1 MKTALLTNTQFKTL
15 MISLVLIFGVLNIW
29 ASTQW
34 ERAAAPAVA
43 AELGV
48 VFGAADKNYR
58 LPIEK
63 LNPNS
68 PLALAGA
75 KLGDHVVFENSG
87 DDGRLLARQDQIAL
101 RLYRNQADIEN
112 FEPLVVQPMLKNLAH
127 ATVWQAIT
135 IVQFATTYIAL
146 LIIGLIA
153 WRHPASCAMRILA
166 IAMLV
171 IIPDTFIPY
180 LPGGALQEW
189 LSVYLFPIELFV
201 GYVFFTYFCLIFP
214 ESRPHWDIPWV
225 RFGFYLYA
233 GLFASYTVYHI
244 LLKLGMLPWEVREWV
259 NLRMVRR
266 SLAMASVVLSLGALV
281 ISWRVSS
288 GITRQRLAWIGFCM
302 GNIYAIYLFHN
313 LFRIM
318 DEQRAVAYFEF
329 FNSSIIF
336 LAYCGLGYALLR
348 NRLFDFSFAINRF
361 SVYVLVTTWMVGCL
375 ALMQYLFA
383 PLIATQIRWQTLLF
397 DALCGLLLIAIYKP
411 LRALAEKLV
420 RVWLYPK
427 WRAQEEALQLAVANA
442 ANITGQDALAT
453 HYLDALR
460 AYTGGAHTAL
470 YNCHEGYCTLV
481 TGDFPELPNR
491 IHALGGDLARMLS
504 ARLPLSLQGLTGE
517 NALLVP
523 FTHRGQLTGILLIGG
538 KLDFNQYRP
547 NEVRSITQTAALFDQ
562 DLQAEAQRGHQQML
576 AEKMAA
582 ELRAREMAELAN
594 EAKSA
599 FLATMSH
606 EIRTPMNA
614 IIGLAYLSL
623 RTDLSVKQ
631 RDYLSKIHDAGN
643 ALLGIINNI
652 LDFSKIEAGKM
663 EVDFSPFSLDDV
675 ISHVKTVTMQKALD
689 KGLDLQIRVPE
700 HIPRF
705 LVGDAMR
712 LGQILIN
719 LVNNAIKF
727 TEAGQ
732 VSLALDL
739 RSADDFDAT
748 NPNEQPL
755 ELHFAVTDTGIG
767 MSEQQMQ
774 RLFSAFN
781 QADSSTSRKFGG
793 TGLGLSISR
802 QLVELLGGSIQ
813 VQSRLG
819 EGSTFECFL
828 PFHTCSETAL
838 LQIGR
843 TISSS
848 QYQYTNTRVL
858 LVEDNETNQQIAVE
872 LLATVGIQ
880 VELAGAGQEALDK
893 LQAVADDYYDL
904 ILMDLEM
911 PGMDG
916 HQATLSIRQNANL
929 NHVPIIAMTAHAM
942 ADVRQRCMDEGMQD
956 FLAKPVQPNALF
968 TTLARWLEFK
978 VSKTSKVSEADKTG
992 ELQIQQS
999 LASYELGNPDA
1010 SSADAGF
1017 NFAGFKHIDSAQGLS
1032 LMMGKQDL
1040 YLKVLRRF
1048 LDGQASTAMQLHNA
1062 IEQSQVSQAAMLVHT
1077 LKGLAGS
1084 IGAQQ
1089 LQFDAMQLECAINTA
1104 NTGTAGTVETLNN
1117 AQVLDLWQKLD
1128 KSLNLVLADLQQHL
1142 PTLQATS
1149 YQASA
1154 SELES
1159 ASELSHDKLTDI
1171 LQQLRALLSNYSGDC
1186 PQYFEEH
1193 RLALMRFLDSSLLER
1208 LNQHIAQYEY
1218 DEALSLLENA

>member
-1 MKTALLTNTQFKTL
+1 MKSALLSNTQFKTL
-15 MISLVLIFGVLNIW
+15 MLSLVLVFGVLNIW
-29 ASTQW
+29 ATKQW
-34 ERAAAPAVA
+34 ERAAAPEVA

-48 VFGAADKNYR
+48 VFGAPDQNYR

-63 LNPNS
+63 IVPAS
-68 PLALAGA
+68 PLAAAGA
-75 KLGDHVVFENSG
+75 KVGDHVVFEHPG
-87 DDGRLLARQDQIAL
+87 DDGRLLARQDRVPL
-101 RLYRNQADIEN
+101 RLYRSSSNIDS
-112 FEPLVVQPMLKNLAH
+112 FETLSIQPILKNLAH
-127 ATVWQAIT
+127 ATIWQAIT
-135 IVQFATTYIAL
+135 LVQFATTYIAL
-146 LIIGLIA
+146 LIITLIS
-153 WRHPASCAMRILA
+153 WRHLASCAMRILA

-180 LPGGALQEW
+180 LPGGALQDF

-214 ESRPHWDIPWV
+214 EDRPHWRLPWV
-225 RFGFYLYA
+225 RYGFYVYA
-233 GLFASYTVYHI
+233 GLFASYTLYHI
-244 LLKLGMLPWEVREWV
+244 FLKLGMLPWEVREWV
-259 NLRMVRR
+259 NLRMLRR
-266 SLAMASVVLSLGALV
+266 CLAIASVVLSLGALA
-281 ISWRVSS
+281 ISWRVSN

-318 DEQRAVAYFEF
+318 DEERAVAYFEF

-361 SVYVLVTTWMVGCL
+361 SVYALVTGGILGCL
-375 ALMQYLFA
+375 VLMQYLIA
-383 PLIATQIRWQTLLF
+383 PMLTLQVRWQTLLF
-397 DALCGLLLIAIYKP
+397 DVVCGLILIALYKP
-411 LRALAEKLV
+411 FRAGAEQLV
-420 RVWLYPK
+420 RTWLYPK
-427 WRAQEEALQLAVANA
+427 WRAQEEALQIAVANA
-442 ANITGQDALAT
+442 ANITGQEALAA

-460 AYTGGAHTAL
+460 AYTGGARTAI
-470 YNCHEGYCTLV
+470 YHCHEGFCTLI
-481 TGDFPELPNR
+481 TGDFEDGPNR

-504 ARLPLSLQGLTGE
+504 SRLPLSLQGSTGE

-547 NEVRSITQTAALFDQ
+547 DEIRSIIHTASLFDQ
-562 DLQAEAQRGHQQML
+562 DLQAEAQRSHQQML
-576 AEKMAA
+576 AEKIAA

-594 EAKSA
+594 EAKST

-623 RTDLSVKQ
+623 RTDLTAKQ

-675 ISHVKTVTMQKALD
+675 ISHVHTVTVQKAHD
-689 KGLDLQIRVPE
+689 KGLELVLDIPE
-700 HIPRF
+700 YIPRF

-727 TEAGQ
+727 TESGR
-732 VSLALDL
+732 VRIALDL
-739 RSADDFDAT
+739 RSAEDFDRS
-748 NPNEQPL
+748 NPTEQAL
-755 ELHFAVTDTGIG
+755 ELHFSVCDTGIG
-767 MSEQQMQ
+767 MNEAQMQ

-802 QLVELLGGSIQ
+802 QLVELLGGSIH

-819 EGSTFECFL
+819 AGSNFEFFL
-828 PFHTCSETAL
+828 PFHTCSESAL

-843 TISSS
+843 TIFSA
-848 QYQYTNTRVL
+848 QYHYADTRVL

-872 LLATVGIQ
+872 LLATVGIR
-880 VELAGAGQEALDK
+880 VELAAAGQEALDK
-893 LQAVADDYYDL
+893 LHAADDDYYDL

-916 HQATLSIRQNANL
+916 HQATRQIRQNPHL

-956 FLAKPVQPNALF
+956 FLAKPVQPDALF
-968 TTLARWLEFK
+968 TTLARWLEYK
-978 VSKTSKVSEADKTG
+978 ASAPEALHVQQELTAYDHAYINENRG
-992 ELQIQQS
+992 EASATAGYDFSS
-999 LASYELGNPDA
+999 L
-1010 SSADAGF
+1010 
-1017 NFAGFKHIDSAQGLS
+1017 KHIDSVQGLGQ
-1032 LMMGKQDL
+1032 MMGKQDL

-1048 LDGQASTAMQLHNA
+1048 CEGQISTAAQLRNA
-1062 IEQSQVSQAAMLVHT
+1062 IEGGQLSQAAMLVHT

-1089 LQFDAMQLECAINTA
+1089 VQLDAMQLECS
-1104 NTGTAGTVETLNN
+1104 LNN
-1117 AQVLDLWQKLD
+1117 CTDETINSQEVQHELTPIWQRLD
-1128 KSLNLVLADLQQHL
+1128 KSLSLVLGELQQRL
-1142 PTLQATS
+1142 PVQ
-1149 YQASA
+1149 
-1154 SELES
+1154 ES
-1159 ASELSHDKLTDI
+1159 AAYHVTALEHEGAADFSHDMLATV
-1171 LQQLRALLSNYSGDC
+1171 LQQLREQLVNYSGDC
-1186 PQYFEEH
+1186 PQFFEEH
-1193 RLALMRFLDSSLLER
+1193 RLALMRLFDGTLLER

-1218 DEALSLLENA
+1218 DEALSLLDKT

>member
-1 MKTALLTNTQFKTL
+1 MKSALLSNTQFKTL
-15 MISLVLIFGVLNIW
+15 MFSLVLIFGALNMW
-29 ASTQW
+29 ATSQW
-34 ERAAAPAVA
+34 ERAAAPRVA

-48 VFGAADKNYR
+48 VLGAPDQNYR

-63 LNPNS
+63 MTTAS
-68 PLALAGA
+68 SLATVGA
-75 KLGDHVVFENSG
+75 QVGDHVIFENPG
-87 DDGRLLARQDQIAL
+87 DDGRLLARDDRVVL
-101 RLYRNQADIEN
+101 RLYRASSDKAV
-112 FEPLVVQPMLKNLAH
+112 FEKVTVQPVLKNLAH
-127 ATVWQAIT
+127 ATIWQAIT
-135 IVQFATTYIAL
+135 VVQFATTYIAL
-146 LIIGLIA
+146 IIIALIS
-153 WRHPASCAMRILA
+153 WRHLASCAMRILA
-166 IAMLV
+166 IAMIV

-180 LPGGALQEW
+180 LPGGVLQDF

-214 ESRPHWDIPWV
+214 EDRPHWRLAWV
-225 RFGFYLYA
+225 RYGFYVYA
-233 GLFASYTVYHI
+233 GLFAMYTVYHI
-244 LLKLGMLPWEVREWV
+244 FLKLEMLPWELREFL
-259 NLRMVRR
+259 NLRVMRR
-266 SLAMASVVLSLGALV
+266 CLAIASVVLSLGALA

-318 DEQRAVAYFEF
+318 DEEHAVAYFEF

-361 SVYVLVTTWMVGCL
+361 SVYALVTGAIIGCL
-375 ALMQYLFA
+375 AMMQYVIA
-383 PLIATQIRWQTLLF
+383 PILTLQVRWQTLLF
-397 DALCGLLLIAIYKP
+397 DVACGLVLITLYKP
-411 LRALAEKLV
+411 FRAAAEQLV
-420 RVWLYPK
+420 RIWLYPK
-427 WRAQEEALQLAVANA
+427 WRAQEEALQVAVANA
-442 ANITGQDALAT
+442 ANITGQDALAA

-460 AYTGGAHTAL
+460 AYTGGACSAIYH
-470 YNCHEGYCTLV
+470 CHEGFCSLV
-481 TGDFPELPNR
+481 TGDFPHVPNR

-504 ARLPLSLQGLTGE
+504 SRLPLSLQGLTGE

-523 FTHRGQLTGILLIGG
+523 FTHRGQLTGFLLIGG

-547 NEVRSITQTAALFDQ
+547 DEIRSITRTAALLDQ

-675 ISHVKTVTMQKALD
+675 ISHVKTVTMQKAQD
-689 KGLDLQIRVPE
+689 KGLDLQILVPE

-755 ELHFAVTDTGIG
+755 ELHFSVSDTGIG
-767 MSEQQMQ
+767 MNEQQMQ

-819 EGSTFECFL
+819 AGSNFECFL

-880 VELAGAGQEALDK
+880 VELASAGQEALDK

-916 HQATLSIRQNANL
+916 HQATLSIRQNAKL

-968 TTLARWLEFK
+968 TTLARWLEYK
-978 VSKTSKVSEADKTG
+978 ASRVEAPFV
-992 ELQIQQS
+992 QQEV
-999 LASYELGNPDA
+999 AAYGNYLTDVRGNDTDFYVG
-1010 SSADAGF
+1010 S
-1017 NFAGFKHIDSAQGLS
+1017 FKHIDSALGLS
-1032 LMMGKQDL
+1032 QMMGKQDL

-1048 LDGQASTAMQLHNA
+1048 VEGQTSTAAQLRSA
-1062 IEQSQVSQAAMLVHT
+1062 IECGQLNQAAMLVHT

-1089 LQFDAMQLECAINTA
+1089 VQIDAMQLECSLNSCTA
-1104 NTGTAGTVETLNN
+1104 DTMNSE
-1117 AQVLDLWQKLD
+1117 QVQDLWQRLD
-1128 KSLNLVLADLQQHL
+1128 KSLHLVLTELQQAL
-1142 PTLQATS
+1142 PAQLVVEYQAT
-1149 YQASA
+1149 AI
-1154 SELES
+1154 EL
-1159 ASELSHDKLTDI
+1159 ANRSELSHEKLTDI
-1171 LQQLRALLSNYSGDC
+1171 LQQLRELLSNYSGDC

-1193 RLALMRFLDSSLLER
+1193 RVALIRLFDGTLLEKI
-1208 LNQHIAQYEY
+1208 NQHIAQYEY
-1218 DEALSLLENA
+1218 DEALSLLADA

>member
-1 MKTALLTNTQFKTL
+1 
-15 MISLVLIFGVLNIW
+15 
-29 ASTQW
+29 
-34 ERAAAPAVA
+34 
-43 AELGV
+43 
-48 VFGAADKNYR
+48 
-58 LPIEK
+58 
-63 LNPNS
+63 
-68 PLALAGA
+68 
-75 KLGDHVVFENSG
+75 
-87 DDGRLLARQDQIAL
+87 
-101 RLYRNQADIEN
+101 
-112 FEPLVVQPMLKNLAH
+112 
-127 ATVWQAIT
+127 
-135 IVQFATTYIAL
+135 
-146 LIIGLIA
+146 
-153 WRHPASCAMRILA
+153 
-166 IAMLV
+166 MLV

-180 LPGGALQEW
+180 LPGGVLQDF
-189 LSVYLFPIELFV
+189 LSIYLFPIELFV

-214 ESRPHWDIPWV
+214 ESRPHWRLPWV
-225 RFGFYLYA
+225 RYGFYAYA
-233 GLFASYTVYHI
+233 GLFASYTLYHI
-244 LLKLGMLPWEVREWV
+244 FLKLGMLPWEVREWV
-259 NLRMVRR
+259 NLRMMRR
-266 SLAMASVVLSLGALV
+266 CLAIASVVLSLGALA

-318 DEQRAVAYFEF
+318 DEERAVAYFEF

-361 SVYVLVTTWMVGCL
+361 SVYALVTGGIVGCL
-375 ALMQYLFA
+375 AVMQYLIA
-383 PLIATQIRWQTLLF
+383 PIFTLQVRWQTLLF
-397 DALCGLLLIAIYKP
+397 DVACGLILIALYKP
-411 LRALAEKLV
+411 FRAVAEHLV
-420 RVWLYPK
+420 RIWLYPK
-427 WRAQEEALQLAVANA
+427 WRAQEEALQVAVANA
-442 ANITGQDALAT
+442 ANITGQDALAA

-460 AYTGGAHTAL
+460 AYTGGARTAI
-470 YNCHEGYCTLV
+470 YNCHEGFCSLI
-481 TGDFPELPNR
+481 TGDFDNSPNR

-504 ARLPLSLQGLTGE
+504 SRLPLSLQGSTGE

-547 NEVRSITQTAALFDQ
+547 DEIRSIIRTAGLFDQ
-562 DLQAEAQRGHQQML
+562 DLQAEAQRSHQQML
-576 AEKMAA
+576 AEKIAA

-594 EAKSA
+594 EAKST

-623 RTDLSVKQ
+623 RTDLTVKQ

-675 ISHVKTVTMQKALD
+675 ISHVHTVTAQKAHD
-689 KGLDLQIRVPE
+689 KGLELQLDVPE
-700 HIPRF
+700 PIPRF

-727 TEAGQ
+727 TESGR
-732 VSLALDL
+732 VRIALDL
-739 RSADDFDAT
+739 RSAGDFDMT
-748 NPNEQPL
+748 NPAEQAL
-755 ELHFAVTDTGIG
+755 ELHFSVCDTGIG
-767 MSEQQMQ
+767 MNETQMQ

-793 TGLGLSISR
+793 TGLGLTISR

-819 EGSTFECFL
+819 AGSNFEFFL
-828 PFHTCSETAL
+828 PFQTCSESAL

-843 TISSS
+843 TISSA
-848 QYQYTNTRVL
+848 QYQYTDTRVL

-872 LLATVGIQ
+872 LLATVGID
-880 VELAGAGQEALDK
+880 VELAAAGQEALDK
-893 LQAVADDYYDL
+893 LQAVAYDYYDL
-904 ILMDLEM
+904 VLMDLEM

-916 HQATLSIRQNANL
+916 HQATLQIRQNEHF
-929 NHVPIIAMTAHAM
+929 NHIPIIAMTAHAM

-968 TTLARWLEFK
+968 TTLARWLEYK
-978 VSKTSKVSEADKTG
+978 ASTVQVAHVQQELAVYGNTNRDKNSGEERDDTG
-992 ELQIQQS
+992 FDFGCL
-999 LASYELGNPDA
+999 
-1010 SSADAGF
+1010 
-1017 NFAGFKHIDSAQGLS
+1017 KHIDSVQGLNQ
-1032 LMMGKQDL
+1032 MMGKQDL

-1048 LDGQASTAMQLHNA
+1048 CEGQTSTAAQLRSTM
-1062 IEQSQVSQAAMLVHT
+1062 ERSQLSQAAMLVHT

-1089 LQFDAMQLECAINTA
+1089 VQLDAMQLECAFNTC
-1104 NTGTAGTVETLNN
+1104 TAETMNSDEL
-1117 AQVLDLWQKLD
+1117 QHSWQRLD
-1128 KSLNLVLADLQQHL
+1128 KSLSLVLGELQQRL
-1142 PTLQATS
+1142 PVQEAAVYQAT
-1149 YQASA
+1149 AH
-1154 SELES
+1154 ELETS
-1159 ASELSHDKLTDI
+1159 SDFSHDMLTDV
-1171 LQQLRALLSNYSGDC
+1171 LQQLRELLANYSGDC

-1193 RLALMRFLDSSLLER
+1193 RIALMRLFDGTLLER
-1208 LNQHIAQYEY
+1208 LNHHIAQYEY
-1218 DEALSLLENA
+1218 DEALSLLDKT

>member
-1 MKTALLTNTQFKTL
+1 MLTLIVLL
-15 MISLVLIFGVLNIW
+15 SVLNIW
-29 ASTQW
+29 ANSRWQHMVTRQIT
-34 ERAAAPAVA
+34 
-43 AELGV
+43 AELGAN
-48 VFGAADKNYR
+48 FGTPNREHR
-58 LPIEK
+58 LPIVG
-63 LNPNS
+63 LNPES
-68 PLALAGA
+68 HLAKAGA
-75 KLGDHVVFENSG
+75 KIGDHVVFDHVG
-87 DDGRLLARQDQIAL
+87 DQSRYLLIDEQVGL
-101 RLYRNQADIEN
+101 RWFPSDAVVEQGQHLQLPLILKRVPH
-112 FEPLVVQPMLKNLAH
+112 FEAWFGVTL
-127 ATVWQAIT
+127 I
-135 IVQFATTYIAL
+135 QFATSFVVIF
-146 LIIGLIA
+146 IILMLV
-153 WRHPASCAMRILA
+153 WRHANSVPMRVLA
-166 IAMLV
+166 IAMMA
-171 IIPDTFIPY
+171 IIPDIFIPY
-180 LPGGALQEW
+180 LPNGALQDF
-189 LSVYLFPIELFV
+189 LTVYVFPIELFV

-214 ESRPHWDIPWV
+214 ENRPHWRLSWV
-225 RFGFYLYA
+225 RVLFYVYA
-233 GLFASYTVYHI
+233 LCFASYTFCLI
-244 LLKLGMLPWEVREWV
+244 FLQLGMLPWTLLEWL
-259 NLRMVRR
+259 NLRLWRR
-266 SLAMASVVLSLGALV
+266 ALAITSVIFSLGFLAV
-281 ISWRVSS
+281 SWRVTS
-288 GITRQRLAWIGFCM
+288 GITRQRLAWVGFCM
-302 GNIYAIYLFHN
+302 SIIYAIYLFYN
-313 LFRIM
+313 VARIM
-318 DEQRAVAYFEF
+318 DEYLDFAYLEF
-329 FNSSIIF
+329 FFNLFIF
-336 LAYCGLGYALLR
+336 LAYGGLGYALLR

-361 SVYVLVTTWMVGCL
+361 SVYALVTTWMVGCL

-420 RVWLYPK
+420 RIWLYPK

-442 ANITGQDALAT
+442 ANIAGQDALAT

-689 KGLDLQIRVPE
+689 KGLNLQIRVPE

-755 ELHFAVTDTGIG
+755 ELHFSVCDTGIG

-978 VSKTSKVSEADKTG
+978 VSKTSKVSEAGKAGKAG
-992 ELQIQQS
+992 ELQIQES
-999 LASYELGNPDA
+999 LAPYQLGNP
-1010 SSADAGF
+1010 DAGF

-1040 YLKVLRRF
+1040 YLKVLSRF
-1048 LDGQASTAMQLHNA
+1048 LGGQASTAMQLHNA
-1062 IEQSQVSQAAMLVHT
+1062 IEQGQVSQAAMLVHT

-1104 NTGTAGTVETLNN
+1104 NAGTTGTVENLNN
-1117 AQVLDLWQKLD
+1117 AQVLDLWQKLN

-1149 YQASA
+1149 FQASA

-1159 ASELSHDKLTDI
+1159 ESELSHDKLTDI

>member
-1 MKTALLTNTQFKTL
+1 MKAVLLSNTQFKTL
-15 MISLVLIFGVLNIW
+15 MLSLVLIFGVLNIW
-29 ASTQW
+29 ASTHW

-48 VFGAADKNYR
+48 VFGAPDKDYR
-58 LPIEK
+58 LPIDK
-63 LNPNS
+63 LHPKS
-68 PLALAGA
+68 PLTLAGA
-75 KLGDHVVFENSG
+75 QPGDHVVFENAG
-87 DDGRLLARQDQIAL
+87 DDGRLLARQDKIAL
-101 RLYRNQADIEN
+101 RLYRSQAGNEN
-112 FEPLVVQPMLKNLAH
+112 FEPLVLQPILKNLAH

-135 IVQFATTYIAL
+135 LVQFATAYIAL
-146 LIIGLIA
+146 LIVGLLA
-153 WRHPASCAMRILA
+153 WRHHASYAMRILA
-166 IAMLV
+166 FAMLV

-180 LPGGALQEW
+180 LPGGAVQDF

-214 ESRPHWDIPWV
+214 EDRAHWRLSWV
-225 RFGFYLYA
+225 RYGFYVYA
-233 GLFASYTVYHI
+233 GLFASYTLYHI
-244 LLKLGMLPWEVREWV
+244 FLKLGMLPWEVREWV
-259 NLRMVRR
+259 NLRMMRR
-266 SLAMASVVLSLGALV
+266 SLAIASVVLSLGALL

-318 DEQRAVAYFEF
+318 DEERAVAYFEL

-361 SVYVLVTTWMVGCL
+361 SVYALVTVGIVSSL
-375 ALMQYLFA
+375 ALMQLMLT
-383 PLIATQIRWQTLLF
+383 PLIDTQVRWQTLTL
-397 DALCGLLLIAIYKP
+397 DVLCGLSLMAIYKP
-411 LRALAEKLV
+411 LRALAEKMV
-420 RVWLYPK
+420 RIWLYPK
-427 WRAQEEALQLAVANA
+427 WRAQEEALQIAVANA
-442 ANITGQDALAT
+442 ANITGQQALAN
-453 HYLDALR
+453 HYLDALH
-460 AYTGGAHTAL
+460 AYTGGAQNAL
-470 YNCHEGYCTLV
+470 YNCHDGYCTLV
-481 TGDFPELPNR
+481 TGDIAALPNR

-523 FTHRGQLTGILLIGG
+523 FTHRGQLTGFLLIGG

-547 NEVRSITQTAALFDQ
+547 NEIRSITQTAALFDQ

-576 AEKMAA
+576 AEKIAA
-582 ELRAREMAELAN
+582 ELHAREVAELAN

-614 IIGLAYLSL
+614 IIGLAYLTL
-623 RTDLSVKQ
+623 RTELSKKQ
-631 RDYLSKIHDAGN
+631 REDINKIHDAGN

-663 EVDFSPFSLDDV
+663 DVDFSPFSLDDV
-675 ISHVKTVTMQKALD
+675 MSHVHTVIAQKAQE
-689 KGLDLQIRVPE
+689 KGLDLQVEVPDY
-700 HIPRF
+700 IPRF

-727 TEAGQ
+727 TESGQ
-732 VSLALDL
+732 VKISLAL
-739 RSADDFDAT
+739 RSADDFDHT
-748 NPNEQPL
+748 NPGEQPL
-755 ELHFAVTDTGIG
+755 ELHFAVSDTGIG
-767 MSEQQMQ
+767 MNEAQME

-802 QLVELLGGSIQ
+802 QLVELLGGSIT

-819 EGSTFECFL
+819 VGSNFEFFL

-843 TISSS
+843 TISSA
-848 QYQYTNTRVL
+848 QYHYADTRVL

-872 LLATVGIQ
+872 LLATVGID
-880 VELAGAGQEALDK
+880 VELACAGNEAVDRLRD
-893 LQAVADDYYDL
+893 VAGDYYDL

-916 HQATLSIRQNANL
+916 HQATLALRQNPQL
-929 NHVPIIAMTAHAM
+929 HHLPIIAMTAHAM

-968 TTLARWLEFK
+968 TTLARWLEHK
-978 VSKTSKVSEADKTG
+978 AQPVMVVSSIREAEEPSQQQAQAPQLQVAQTG
-992 ELQIQQS
+992 FDFPQQ
-999 LASYELGNPDA
+999 
-1010 SSADAGF
+1010 ADVVF
-1017 NFAGFKHIDSAQGLS
+1017 DFSCLKQIDSVQGLGQ
-1032 LMMGKQDL
+1032 MMGKHDL
-1040 YLKVLRRF
+1040 YLKVLHRF
-1048 LDGQASTAMQLHNA
+1048 LAGQATSATQIHQA
-1062 IEQSQVSQAAMLVHT
+1062 IDRGDWKQASILVHT

-1084 IGAQQ
+1084 IGARQVQ
-1089 LQFDAMQLECAINTA
+1089 HDAMQLERSFADAAPEHLSALEVQHCWDK
-1104 NTGTAGTVETLNN
+1104 V
-1117 AQVLDLWQKLD
+1117 AQSLRLVIDE
-1128 KSLNLVLADLQQHL
+1128 LNLLLPAQQHD
-1142 PTLQATS
+1142 T

-1154 SELES
+1154 QELANTSEFS
-1159 ASELSHDKLTDI
+1159 QTKLTQI
-1171 LQQLRALLSNYSGDC
+1171 LQQLRELLAHYSGDC
-1186 PQYFEEH
+1186 PQFFDEH
-1193 RLALMRFLDSSLLER
+1193 RGALMRLLDAECLER
-1208 LNQHIAQYEY
+1208 LKQHIAQYEY
-1218 DEALSLLENA
+1218 DEALSLLDQA

>member
-1 MKTALLTNTQFKTL
+1 MKSTILSNTQFKAL
-15 MISLVLIFGVLNIW
+15 MFSLVLLFGVLNIW
-29 ASTQW
+29 ATTHW
-34 ERAAAPAVA
+34 ERAAAPQVA

-48 VFGAADKNYR
+48 VFGAPDQSYR

-63 LNPNS
+63 IIPSS
-68 PLALAGA
+68 PLAAIGA
-75 KLGDHVVFENSG
+75 KVGDYVIFENPG
-87 DDGRLLARQDQIAL
+87 DDGRLLAREDRVAL
-101 RLYRNQADIEN
+101 RLYRGSSDKNV
-112 FEPLVVQPMLKNLAH
+112 FEAVSVQPVLKNLAH
-127 ATVWQAIT
+127 ASAWQAIT
-135 IVQFATTYIAL
+135 LVQFATTYIAL
-146 LIIGLIA
+146 LIIAIIS
-153 WRHPASCAMRILA
+153 WRHLASSAMRILA

-180 LPGGALQEW
+180 LPGGELQDF

-214 ESRPHWDIPWV
+214 EDRPHWRLSWV
-225 RFGFYLYA
+225 RYGFYVYA
-233 GLFASYTVYHI
+233 GIFASYTVYHI
-244 LLKLGMLPWEVREWV
+244 FLKLGMLPWEVREWV
-259 NLRMVRR
+259 NLRIMRR
-266 SLAMASVVLSLGALV
+266 CLAIASVVLSLGALL

-288 GITRQRLAWIGFCM
+288 GVTRQRLAWIGFCM

-318 DEQRAVAYFEF
+318 DEERAVAYFEF

-336 LAYCGLGYALLR
+336 LAYCGLGYALLI

-361 SVYVLVTTWMVGCL
+361 SVYALVTGGIFGCL
-375 ALMQYLFA
+375 VVMQYLAA
-383 PLIATQIRWQTLLF
+383 PLLSIQVRWQSLLF
-397 DALCGLLLIAIYKP
+397 DIVCGLILIALYKP
-411 LRALAEKLV
+411 FRAVAEQLV
-420 RVWLYPK
+420 RIWLYPK
-427 WRAQEEALQLAVANA
+427 WRVQEEALQVAVANA
-442 ANITGQDALAT
+442 ANVTGQDALAA

-460 AYTGGAHTAL
+460 AYSGGAYTAI
-470 YNCHEGYCTLV
+470 YSCHEGFCNLIA
-481 TGDFPELPNR
+481 GDFPHVPNR

-504 ARLPLSLQGLTGE
+504 SRLPLSLQGLTGE

-523 FTHRGQLTGILLIGG
+523 FTHRGQLTGFLLIGG
-538 KLDFNQYRP
+538 KFDFNQYRP
-547 NEVRSITQTAALFDQ
+547 DEVRSITRTAALLDQ

-576 AEKMAA
+576 AEKIAA
-582 ELRAREMAELAN
+582 EEHAREMAELAN

-623 RTDLSVKQ
+623 RTDLTAKQ

-675 ISHVKTVTMQKALD
+675 ISHVHMVTAQKASD
-689 KGLDLQIRVPE
+689 KGLELQIQIPE

-727 TEAGQ
+727 TETGR
-732 VSLALDL
+732 VRVGLDL
-739 RSADDFDAT
+739 RSAEDFDMT
-748 NPNEQPL
+748 NPEEQHL
-755 ELHFAVTDTGIG
+755 ELHFSVCDTGIG
-767 MSEQQMQ
+767 MNEVQMQ
-774 RLFSAFN
+774 SLFSAFH

-802 QLVELLGGSIQ
+802 QFVELLGGSIQ

-819 EGSTFECFL
+819 AGSNFEFFL
-828 PFHTCSETAL
+828 PFHTCSEAAL

-843 TISSS
+843 TISSV
-848 QYQYTNTRVL
+848 QYQYTDTRVL
-858 LVEDNETNQQIAVE
+858 LVEDNEINQQIAVE
-872 LLATVGIQ
+872 LLATVGIK

-893 LQAVADDYYDL
+893 LDGLAYDYYDL

-916 HQATLSIRQNANL
+916 HQATRQIRQNQHL

-968 TTLARWLEFK
+968 TTLARWLEYK
-978 VSKTSKVSEADKTG
+978 ASTVETAQVEQ
-992 ELQIQQS
+992 EL
-999 LASYELGNPDA
+999 AAYVNA
-1010 SSADAGF
+1010 SSEESSDENRDEKFDDTRFDFGCL
-1017 NFAGFKHIDSAQGLS
+1017 KHIDSARGLS
-1032 LMMGKQDL
+1032 QMMGKHDL

-1048 LDGQASTAMQLHNA
+1048 LEGQTDTTAQLRIA
-1062 IEQSQVSQAAMLVHT
+1062 MECGQVSQAAMLVHT

-1089 LQFDAMQLECAINTA
+1089 VQLDAMQLECSLNTA
-1104 NTGTAGTVETLNN
+1104 KAETMNSEEV
-1117 AQVLDLWQKLD
+1117 QELWQRLD
-1128 KSLNLVLADLQQHL
+1128 KSLSLVLVELQQGL
-1142 PTLQATS
+1142 PVQQLAVYHPT
-1149 YQASA
+1149 A

-1159 ASELSHDKLTDI
+1159 TADISHDMLTDV
-1171 LQQLRALLSNYSGDC
+1171 LQQLRELLANYSGDC
-1186 PQYFEEH
+1186 PQFFEEH
-1193 RLALMRFLDSSLLER
+1193 RVSLMRLLDGTLLEK

-1218 DEALSLLENA
+1218 DEALSLLDKA